1 MFDAQQVAGALGS
14 LKAAADIA
22 KAVMGAKVDFAVKEQ
37 VMSIQQSLLE
47 AQQAM
52 LAMQEALADANKR
65 TRQAED
71 ALVAAN
77 QWAQE
82 KTRYKLF
89 TPYTG
94 AVVYAVK
101 ESEARGEEPHY
112 ICTNCYEQGR
122 KSILSYMKFPDGY
135 YALRCSVCKRDAPTN
150 FRNAGTAKYA
160 PD

>member
-52 LAMQEALADANKR
+52 LAMQEAMADANKR
-65 TRQAED
+65 ARQAED

-77 QWAQE
+77 DWAKE
-82 KTRYKLF
+82 KERYKLF
-89 TPYTG
+89 SPYAG
-94 AVVYAVK
+94 AVVYAMK
-101 ESEARGEEPHY
+101 ESEAHGEVPHY
-112 ICTNCYEQGR
+112 ICTNCYEQRR
-122 KSILSYMKFPDGY
+122 KSILSYGKLADGFF
-135 YALRCSVCKRDAPTN
+135 ALRCSVCKREAPSN
-150 FRNAGTAKYA
+150 FKNAGTAKYA

>member
-52 LAMQEALADANKR
+52 LAMQEAMADANKR
-65 TRQAED
+65 ARQAEE

-77 QWAQE
+77 DWAKE
-82 KTRYKLF
+82 KERYKLF
-89 TPYTG
+89 SPYAG
-94 AVVYAVK
+94 AVVYAMK
-101 ESEARGEEPHY
+101 ESVANGEVPHY
-112 ICTNCYEQGR
+112 ICTNCYEQRR
-122 KSILSYMKFPDGY
+122 KSILSYVKLPDSL

-150 FRNAGTAKYA
+150 FRNAGHAKY
-160 PD
+160 PPE